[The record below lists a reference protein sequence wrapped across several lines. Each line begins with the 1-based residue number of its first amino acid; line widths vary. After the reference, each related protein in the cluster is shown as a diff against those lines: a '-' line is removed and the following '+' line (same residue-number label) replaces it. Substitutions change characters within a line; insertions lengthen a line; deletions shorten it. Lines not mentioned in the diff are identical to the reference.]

1 MWFSVRSKFLG
12 SSLMAEDW
20 TKHLSKQ
27 VRSTELGFVIYDIY
41 WSTVTISKFPLKI
54 I

>member
-1 MWFSVRSKFLG
+1 MIISSFEWESYMRFSVRSKFLG

-27 VRSTELGFVIYDIY
+27 VRSTELGFVIYDIN
-41 WSTVTISKFPLKI
+41 
-54 I
+54 

>member
-12 SSLMAEDW
+12 SSLMAVDW

-27 VRSTELGFVIYDIY
+27 VRRTELRFVIYDIN
-41 WSTVTISKFPLKI
+41 WSTVAISKFPLKI